1 MSIGAAKRHYDKGVV
16 GAKRCMVDT
25 LEETHGYA

>member
-1 MSIGAAKRHYDKGVV
+1 MITGAAKRYCDKGVV
-16 GAKRCMVDT
+16 GAKHCMVDT

>member
-1 MSIGAAKRHYDKGVV
+1 MIIGAAKRHCDKGVV
-16 GAKRCMVDT
+16 GAKHCMVDT